1 MLLYIW
7 LYHSLHKL
15 DCGLFST
22 WLCALLADYP
32 THCWFLWFPPAG
44 SAIQNAF
51 SFLPVASRHIT
62 DTNQMSSENWKFF
75 PRGTK
80 VEGKI
85 TNGWLMGLPTPFIK
99 WSSKV
104 LSKLCLLRPLAT
116 LKTSKHDRPLAPEI
130 GGRPFTGHSYSQK
143 YEIFCDSEY
152 FDTKHKDF
160 NARHSVYP
168 GS

>member
-1 MLLYIW
+1 MHTLSRLPNPLLVFVIPSCRKCYTECFQFSPHGIT
-7 LYHSLHKL
+7 
-15 DCGLFST
+15 GLMKT
-22 WLCALLADYP
+22 
-32 THCWFLWFPPAG
+32 
-44 SAIQNAF
+44 
-51 SFLPVASRHIT
+51 RHIT